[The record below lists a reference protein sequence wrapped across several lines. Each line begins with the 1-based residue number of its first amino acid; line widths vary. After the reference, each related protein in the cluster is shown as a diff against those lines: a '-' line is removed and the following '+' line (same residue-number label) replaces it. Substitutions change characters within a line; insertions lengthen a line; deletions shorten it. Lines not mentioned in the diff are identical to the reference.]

1 MGWLMRR
8 GELYLVD
15 LEPSQ
20 GAEANRTRP
29 VIVVSN
35 DAANVAANRNGVG
48 VITVVPITSNVSRIY
63 PFQVLLSGNEGGLDR
78 ESKAQTEQMRSVDV
92 SRFGRR
98 LGTLRP
104 TTLRKVEDAIRL
116 HLAL

>member
-1 MGWLMRR
+1 MRR
-8 GELYLVD
+8 GEVYLVN

-20 GAEANRTRP
+20 GAEANKSRP

-35 DAANVAANRNGVG
+35 DAANIVATRNGVG
-48 VITVVPITSNVSRIY
+48 VITVVPVTSNVTRVY
-63 PFQVLLSGNEGGLDR
+63 PFQVLLGVDEGGLDR
-78 ESKAQTEQMRSVDV
+78 ESKAQTEHLRAIDV

-98 LGTLRP
+98 LGSLQTS
-104 TTLRKVEDAIRL
+104 TVRKLEDAIRV

>member
-1 MGWLMRR
+1 MRR

-20 GAEANRTRP
+20 GAEASKTRP
-29 VIVVSN
+29 VIVISN
-35 DAANVAANRNGVG
+35 DAANAAANRNGVG
-48 VITVVPITSNVSRIY
+48 VITVVPVTSNVSRIY

-78 ESKAQTEQMRSVDV
+78 ESKAQIEQLRSVDV

-98 LGTLRP
+98 LGVLQTS
-104 TTLRKVEDAIRL
+104 TLRKVEAAIRL
-116 HLAL
+116 HLAI

>member
-1 MGWLMRR
+1 MRH

-20 GAEANRTRP
+20 GAEANKTRP
-29 VIVVSN
+29 VIVISN
-35 DAANVAANRNGVG
+35 DAANAAADRNGVG
-48 VITVVPITSNVSRIY
+48 VITVVPVTSNVSRIY
-63 PFQVLLSGNEGGLDR
+63 PFQVLLGGNEGGLDR
-78 ESKAQTEQMRSVDV
+78 ESKAQIEQLRSVDV

-98 LGTLRP
+98 LGVLEK
-104 TTLRKVEDAIRL
+104 TTLRKVEAAIRL

>member
-1 MGWLMRR
+1 MRR
-8 GELYLVD
+8 GEVYLVN

-20 GAEANRTRP
+20 GAEANKTRP

-35 DAANVAANRNGVG
+35 DAANTVATRNGIG
-48 VITVVPITSNVSRIY
+48 VISVVPITSNISRVY
-63 PFQVLLSGNEGGLDR
+63 PFQVLLSADDGELDSA
-78 ESKAQTEQMRSVDV
+78 SKAQAEQLRAVDV

-98 LGTLRP
+98 LGALQASTV
-104 TTLRKVEDAIRL
+104 RKLEDAIRL